1 MKKLI
6 LAVSIAAI
14 SASVSAIKTDAYV
27 TDRFENLVRD
37 SLGHCV
43 RTGTWTPEKALKE
56 CGDTPPAAKEPIK
69 AVPEQHDPV
78 VDDQAD
84 LRKEIV
90 VTPLPIKSDG
100 ILRQRWRV
108 HFEFDKA
115 VLSDADKHNLDQYVD
130 YLKAT
135 TNEAH
140 VTGWADRVGTDKYN
154 MTLSTLRA
162 IAVTRHLM
170 KAGVRVTDARGMGES
185 HTQVCPGNATPEV
198 KQCLAA
204 DRYADIVVQTQQKQ
218 FGIGQ

>member
-37 SLGHCV
+37 SFGHCV

-56 CGDTPPAAKEPIK
+56 CGDTPPAAIK
-69 AVPEQHDPV
+69 KAIEALPEQYDEYEV
-78 VDDQAD
+78 QTQENLAKD
-84 LRKEIV
+84 LAETHEEIEV
-90 VTPLPIKSDG
+90 VTPLPIKS
-100 ILRQRWRV
+100 IRV

-162 IAVTRHLM
+162 IAVTRYLM

-185 HTQVCPGNATPEV
+185 HTQVCSGNATPEV

-204 DRYADIVVQTQQKQ
+204 DRYADIVVQQ
-218 FGIGQ
+218 